1 MIRWQT
7 LIWLPLLVFN
17 VLFGDYAWNQAD
29 DTAKKMRRA
38 AKIGCKFSDYF
49 EDILSARLVDS
60 QIKRPTISCEE
71 LVAKLKRDG
80 LL

>member
-17 VLFGDYAWNQAD
+17 VCCLAITPGTKLMYCQKCDALQNWLEV
-29 DTAKKMRRA
+29 
-38 AKIGCKFSDYF
+38 SDYF

-60 QIKRPTISCEE
+60 QIKRPTISREE
-71 LVAKLKRDG
+71 PVAKLKRDG